1 MPILWVVTDQLP
13 YPPRNGIT
21 LPLYNYLLILKQTF
35 EIKLILFKKT
45 EVDIDANNLLA
56 NERIF
61 GMIQTIA
68 LRRKPWHQRLIAE
81 LLGREMYQHGW
92 YPATKEGVDAS
103 FSNEPV
109 SVLVS
114 PMSAVAMW
122 RACSNTESFKIL
134 NMVAA
139 VNDCTAAEY
148 YFRGQSQI
156 GNFRKKA
163 KGLADRLR
171 ARNIGRIEA
180 GLLVPYRAIFLQTS
194 RDRELMA
201 ELVSPQIASKV
212 VIAPNGVNPAL
223 LSVKRTAGSALLFV
237 GEMSGE
243 YGAIVNWLI
252 TDIWPNILTLE
263 KKITLMLVGR
273 GADTAL
279 RMKIAHSERIVHLE
293 YVENLADVYSNAM
306 LSICPVFKGF
316 GLINKTIEA
325 MACGVPV
332 VGGMAA
338 FNGIPGFVPDMHG
351 AVCRQRSNTE
361 FIEVIRKLVLNPE
374 MREGMGALG
383 KSLISNG
390 FDWHDTVQRISATL
404 TSGLSESANEPVN
417 NNV

>member
-1 MPILWVVTDQLP
+1 MPTLWVITDQLP

-21 LPLYNYLLILKQTF
+21 LPLYNYLQILKQTF
-35 EIKLILFKKT
+35 EIKLILFKKA
-45 EVDIDANNLLA
+45 EIDIDASDLLA
-56 NERIF
+56 NERFF
-61 GMIQTIA
+61 GVIQTIA
-68 LRRKPWHQRLIAE
+68 LHRKPWYQRLIAE
-81 LLGREMYQHGW
+81 LFGQEMYQHGW
-92 YPATKEGVDAS
+92 YVATKDVVNAS
-103 FSNEPV
+103 FSHKPA

-122 RACSNTESFKIL
+122 RACGGTKISEVL

-156 GNFRKKA
+156 GDFRKKA

-171 ARNIGRIEA
+171 ARNIGQIEA
-180 GLLVPYRAIFLQTS
+180 ELLAPYRAIFLQTS

-201 ELVSPQIASKV
+201 ELASPQIASKV
-212 VIAPNGVNPAL
+212 VITPNGVNPAL
-223 LSVKRTAGSALLFV
+223 LSVKRATGNALLFV

-243 YGAIVNWLI
+243 YGAIVDWLV
-252 TDIWPNILTLE
+252 TEIWPNVLTVE

-273 GADTAL
+273 GANMAL
-279 RMKIAHSERIVHLE
+279 RTKIAHSERIVHLE
-293 YVENLADVYSNAM
+293 YVENLADVYSSAM

-338 FNGIPGFVPDMHG
+338 FNGIPGFIPDMHG
-351 AVCRQRSNTE
+351 AVCHHRSNAA

-374 MREGMGALG
+374 MRESMGALG

-390 FDWHDTVQRISATL
+390 FDWRDTVQRISSTL
-404 TSGLSESANEPVN
+404 TSGLSQPANEPAN
-417 NNV
+417 SDA